1 MDWND
6 RIAVEVRWCN
16 SSSSYYHFRQTSYS
30 LIHFGT
36 LKPAAPSI
44 HPAAYLN
51 SGCGGISL
59 SREAQTSLIQPV
71 LPAHL
76 GKHWDIPKPAKRCTL
91 QRDLD
96 LPWGILPVGRAHNT
110 SPRRR
115 PGGIV
120 IRCLYHLK
128 RLLLYGVVALLSVPF
143 KWPSSLPYLK
153 GRAQP
158 APMSSKS

>member
-76 GKHWDIPKPAKRCTL
+76 GKTLRHSQAKDVLSKETWIC
-91 QRDLD
+91 
-96 LPWGILPVGRAHNT
+96 PVGRAHNT